1 MIKSKTRKVNTEL
14 TRNQTGE
21 TKMENHGFDSSDRTE
36 QVNWLKQEA
45 QTILAYDMSEDQS
58 VPANELVEFWET
70 QDGVEMPEWFS
81 NFDRNLLIRFVGEAA
96 R

>member
-1 MIKSKTRKVNTEL
+1 MT
-14 TRNQTGE
+14 
-21 TKMENHGFDSSDRTE
+21 NHGFDSSDRTE

-70 QDGVEMPEWFS
+70 QDGVEMPEWIS
-81 NFDRNLLIRFVGEAA
+81 NFDRNLLIRFVSEAT

>member
-1 MIKSKTRKVNTEL
+1 
-14 TRNQTGE
+14 
-21 TKMENHGFDSSDRTE
+21 MENHGFDSSDRTE

>member
-1 MIKSKTRKVNTEL
+1 
-14 TRNQTGE
+14 
-21 TKMENHGFDSSDRTE
+21 
-36 QVNWLKQEA
+36 
-45 QTILAYDMSEDQS
+45 MSEDQS